1 MIKLVASGPNRSW
14 EKCFRDKSGFRLFIL
29 KLKTNEKHNSFNVCE
44 WGTVTTIRSMAVAWL
59 SIATTAELF
68 PSNLAQL
75 PRMTH
80 WVPIHAGR
88 HYIQMNIWFLV
99 LGVWFSA
106 TSLSHNMDEYW
117 WRDREKLFE
126 SQININTFFKRP
138 ATNHQ
143 RYPESKENL
152 IDFYQLW
159 KVWHSSHS
167 QIIN

>member
-44 WGTVTTIRSMAVAWL
+44 WGTVTTIRWQL
-59 SIATTAELF
+59 RGF
-68 PSNLAQL
+68 QL
-75 PRMTH
+75 PQLLSSSHQIWRNYRG
-80 WVPIHAGR
+80 WLIHAGR